1 MKAIE
6 ISKEPVDSVQSN
18 GKISKKESGDS
29 IARRTLVR
37 KLLEI
42 GMKGFHETTV
52 VSQQLTFK

>member
-18 GKISKKESGDS
+18 GKISKKESRDS
-29 IARRTLVR
+29 IARRNLVVR
-37 KLLEI
+37 KLSEI

-52 VSQQLTFK
+52 SN